1 MLDFL
6 FPLSQYVAIYF
17 SAQVQVQQEQKMRKY
32 LCSFKET
39 CTFTSQQW
47 ELGVSNVKKYN
58 AHIIRQNIAIW
69 ALFTHLT
76 NSGWFQN
83 PNAYL

>member
-17 SAQVQVQQEQKMRKY
+17 SAQVQDQQEQKMRKY

-39 CTFTSQQW
+39 CTFTSQQ
-47 ELGVSNVKKYN
+47 
-58 AHIIRQNIAIW
+58 
-69 ALFTHLT
+69 
-76 NSGWFQN
+76 
-83 PNAYL
+83 